1 MYFWF
6 FCLKP
11 NLDTMAW
18 IKKENVAM
26 FKGADWNTLIKR
38 VSNCTPEEAKR
49 IAVKNPEISFFFF
62 CREYMVLET
71 LGDKG
76 FFNPGDAV
84 FFSGEPWYGS
94 APQCDS
100 YEKTGLSVAYV
111 SIDKLQTPGCY
122 TMADG
127 SAAVDVVCI
136 FAANINKKPFPS
148 GSFALAPNTKV
159 PEGYPYVVGS
169 AEYDSLTA
177 GDIQKLQ
184 NKGITVLLTLLNNH
198 DSTGWSEFPDAA
210 TATNFSEQLK
220 EVVDRLGLDGI
231 DIDDEY
237 SAGEPIASSLVTVTT
252 IMKQLMPGNII
263 SKALFDDYKYFKP
276 VYQNQTLADNLTY
289 GWEMSYW
296 ETPEKRLPIYTTFG
310 MATNTLV
317 CGFWSDSPSKSPF
330 ADVSWLKENNYEGVM
345 VYAFQDQPNIDLLGD
360 LVNDWNGNGNWNKT
374 LNCP

>member
-1 MYFWF
+1 
-6 FCLKP
+6 
-11 NLDTMAW
+11 
-18 IKKENVAM
+18 M

-38 VSNCTPEEAKR
+38 VPNCTPEEAKR
-49 IAVKNPEISFFFF
+49 IAVKTPEISFFFF
-62 CREYMVLET
+62 CREFMVLET

-76 FFNPGDAV
+76 IFNPGDAV
-84 FFSGEPWYGS
+84 FFSGQPWYGS
-94 APQCDS
+94 APQCNS

-111 SIDKLQTPGCY
+111 SIDKLQTTGCY

-127 SAAVDVVCI
+127 SAAVDIVCI

-148 GSFALAPNTKV
+148 GAVALAPNTKV
-159 PEGYPYVVGS
+159 PEGYPYVVGGS
-169 AEYDSLTA
+169 DYASLTA
-177 GDIQKLQ
+177 ADIQKLQ

-198 DSTGWSEFPDAA
+198 DATGWSEFPDVA

-237 SAGEPIASSLVTVTT
+237 SAGEPIPSSLVTVTT

-263 SKALFDDYKYFKP
+263 SKALWADYEYFTPKYE
-276 VYQNQTLADNLTY
+276 NNTLADNLTY
-289 GWEMSYW
+289 GWEMGYGGN
-296 ETPEKRLPIYTTFG
+296 PEYRLPPYVNFG

-317 CGFWSDSPSKSPF
+317 CGFWSGQMSPSRPPSS
-330 ADVSWLKENNYEGVM
+330 DVSWLKENNYEGVM
-345 VYAFQDQPNIDLLGD
+345 VYAFQEQPNIDLLGE

-374 LNCP
+374 PNCP